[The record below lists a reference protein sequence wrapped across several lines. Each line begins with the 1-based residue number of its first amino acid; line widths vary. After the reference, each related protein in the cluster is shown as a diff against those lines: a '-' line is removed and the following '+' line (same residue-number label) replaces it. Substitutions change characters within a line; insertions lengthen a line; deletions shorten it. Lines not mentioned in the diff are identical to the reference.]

1 MPRPGVDITSRAEP
15 LPRSAPT
22 DTGPL
27 FLVGGT
33 MTGPTGPTQVRS
45 ITDFQN
51 IYGARTNGQL
61 LYDCVEAY
69 FREGGSV
76 LWISAVIGT
85 TTFVQSSDEPSAMT
99 RADLD
104 TLAASL
110 GVVDPTSMAN
120 KDEVIAAIQAA
131 QAAEPQAAA
140 TPSALLA
147 ALDLFD
153 KTLGPGQVA
162 IPGLTTATDQ
172 STVLQHCADR
182 NRVALLDPPSTAT
195 TAAALVAAAAPLQ
208 SDTNARYGAMFAPY
222 AVIPGVSGGTS
233 RTVPY
238 SVVEAGIIAR
248 SDVTNNPNV
257 PAAGANGVAV
267 FATDLAQHYN
277 DTDRETLNDGGVNAA
292 RLLWGGVE
300 TYGYRTLAK
309 DGTPAATWLSLGW
322 ARLNMAIAAKAEE
335 IGERYVF
342 SPIDGRGRTIAAF
355 GGDLRAMLA
364 PYWEQDALYGA
375 TAEDAFQVN
384 VGSGVNTPT
393 TIANGE
399 LHAVLNVKM
408 SPYAEWVEIEI
419 VKVATT
425 QALAA

>member
-1 MPRPGVDITSRAEP
+1 MPRPGVDIVSRAEP

-33 MTGPTGPTQVRS
+33 TTGPAVPTQIRS
-45 ITDFQN
+45 ITDYVNQ
-51 IYGARTNGQL
+51 YGPRTNGQL
-61 LYDCVEAY
+61 LYDSVETY

-76 LWISAVIGT
+76 LWVSAVIGAT
-85 TTFVQSSDEPSAMT
+85 ALVQSTDELTAMT

-104 TLAASL
+104 TLAESL
-110 GVVDPTSMAN
+110 GVVDPQAMAN
-120 KDEVIAAIQAA
+120 KDEVIAAIQNE
-131 QAAEPQAAA
+131 QATQLTAA
-140 TPSALLA
+140 TPAQLLA
-147 ALDLFD
+147 ALALFD
-153 KTLGPGQVA
+153 KSYGPGQVA
-162 IPGLTTATDQ
+162 IPGLTTAADQ
-172 STVLQHCADR
+172 STVLQHCADH
-182 NRVALLDPPSTAT
+182 NRIALLDPPATAT

-222 AVIPGVSGGTS
+222 AIIPGVSGGTS

-238 SVVEAGIIAR
+238 SVVQAGIIAR
-248 SDVTNNPNV
+248 SDITNNPNV
-257 PAAGANGVAV
+257 PAAGPNGAAV
-267 FATDLAQHYN
+267 FATDVAQHFV
-277 DTDRETLNDGGVNAA
+277 DADRVTLNQGGVNCA

-300 TYGYRTLAK
+300 TYGYRTLVI
-309 DGTPAATWLSLGW
+309 DGSAAASWLSLGW
-322 ARLNMAIAAKAEE
+322 ARLNMAIAAQADV
-335 IGERYVF
+335 IGEQYVF
-342 SPIDGRGRTIAAF
+342 SVIDGRGRTIAAF

-364 PYWEQDALYGA
+364 PLWDQGALYGA

-384 VGSGVNTPT
+384 VGAQVNTPA

-399 LHAVLNVKM
+399 LHAILMVKM
-408 SPYAEWVEIEI
+408 SPFAEWVEIEI